1 MMRLAERVLGLNP
14 RELAR
19 ALPIFAYLFCTMAG
33 SVASKAARD
42 ALFLDRFRAIDL
54 PYVDIAIAVI
64 VGLIAGI
71 YIRVGERTNVRNVQ
85 IGSLFAFA
93 ASSVVFWWLA
103 EGRARSE
110 PSAALFVVIY
120 IWVGV
125 LSVLVPSQVWTL

>member
-1 MMRLAERVLGLNP
+1 MERALGLTGA
-14 RELAR
+14 ELRR
-19 ALPIFAYLFCTMAG
+19 AFPIFAYLFLTMAS

-103 EGRARSE
+103 EGRVRSE
-110 PSAALFVVIY
+110 
-120 IWVGV
+120 
-125 LSVLVPSQVWTL
+125 